1 MSHEEHSGTARR
13 RNRKGTI
20 VLAAVFIVGLLI
32 LLFPTLSSQWNA
44 RVQRRAVAA
53 YEEAAAELSEAA
65 SAEFFEAAGAY
76 NESIAGIGSAEAI
89 ACPEL
94 VEEEYEAL
102 PDISGTGVLGY
113 VSIAKIDVQLP
124 IYYGTDDAV
133 LQVGAGHLEGSS
145 LPVGGE
151 STHSVILAHR
161 GLPGSLLFTNLD
173 ELELGDTFT
182 VTVLDRVLTYRVD
195 RISVVLPD
203 ELENLYIEE
212 GKDYCTLMT
221 CTPYGINSHRLLVRG
236 VRVGNTEEAVT
247 RVTTDAGEMELLTVA
262 SLIAAPLLLL
272 VLIWLLWSARRKKKR
287 EADHEK

>member
-1 MSHEEHSGTARR
+1 MRPGKSSGEVRR
-13 RNRKGTI
+13 REHIWTI

-32 LLFPTLSSQWNA
+32 LLFPTVSSWWNA

-65 SAEFFEAAGAY
+65 SAEFFEAAGAH
-76 NESIAGIGSAEAI
+76 NESLAGIGSAEAI
-89 ACPEL
+89 ACPER

-236 VRVGNTEEAVT
+236 VRVGNTEEAVM

-262 SLIAAPLLLL
+262 LLIAAPLLLL